1 MEETRGQ
8 QTPAPEGAAKP
19 DGILQIDN
27 WSTWHDEYENEDSE
41 LNARKR
47 AVQAQVAAIATQ
59 CPPGPVTVVSI
70 CGGQGREVIGA
81 LADHPRRADV
91 RGRIVELDEKN
102 SAFARAWAKKAG
114 LDKLEVVTGDASL
127 STAYAGLPPVDVVV
141 VSGVVGHLCHPERVQ
156 LITFLHQIVRTGGY
170 AVNTFY
176 RGREGELQQLRDA
189 FSAHQFEEESFET
202 LAGKFQ
208 FTIARNR
215 YLGQPKPFEPG
226 VKVFNFGSA
235 REARAQ
241 AKS

>member
-1 MEETRGQ
+1 MPKDGQ
-8 QTPAPEGAAKP
+8 QTHAPEGAAKP

-27 WSTWHDEYENEDSE
+27 WSTWHDEYENQDSE

-47 AVQAQVAAIATQ
+47 AVQAQVAAIATD

-70 CGGQGREVIGA
+70 CGGQAREVIGA
-81 LADHPRRADV
+81 LENHPRRADV
-91 RGRIVELDEKN
+91 RGRIVELDGEN
-102 SAFARAWAKKAG
+102 AAFARAWAKKAG

-127 STAYAGLPPVDVVV
+127 SSAYASLPPADVVV
-141 VSGVVGHLCHPERVQ
+141 LSGVVGHLCHPERVQ
-156 LITFLHQIVRTGGY
+156 LVAFTHQILRTGGY
-170 AVNTFY
+170 VVNTYY
-176 RGREGELQQLRDA
+176 RVREEESQQLRDA
-189 FSAHQFEEESFET
+189 FHANQFEEESFET

-226 VKVFNFGSA
+226 VRVFNFGSS